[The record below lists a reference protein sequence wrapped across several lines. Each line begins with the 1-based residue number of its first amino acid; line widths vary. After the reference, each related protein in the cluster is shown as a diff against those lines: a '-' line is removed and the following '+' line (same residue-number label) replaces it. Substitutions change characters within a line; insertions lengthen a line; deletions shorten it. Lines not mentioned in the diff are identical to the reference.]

1 MNCGS
6 SKKGVSVLRKDA
18 FIGLFLALS
27 LFCWSGGAAGQEV
40 QTITAEGVGVII
52 GGDRA
57 IARDNAIND
66 ALRKAV
72 EQAVGMMVSSET
84 LVQNFQTLND
94 RIYIQTQG
102 YVQDYRILS
111 EKPGPDLHQVTVQ
124 AAVAMGNLQKDL
136 QALGILLGQVGK
148 PRIMVLIAEQNIGK
162 QYYSYWWGA
171 QVRGEQADLT
181 IAENTIMDHFREKGF
196 DFVDPTAQSRE
207 IKVSPAFRVADL
219 NDQAAIT
226 LGQQADAEVVIV
238 GKALAKSV
246 GTIAG
251 TSMKSVQANISLRA
265 IQTDNGRVL
274 SSGTEHAAAVH
285 IDEITAGT
293 EALRKAS
300 VKISDKMIDDI
311 IKNFQKRVAATTL
324 VQLTVTGLSGHPD
337 LLKLKNMIQSQVRGV
352 EGIHERSFSGNVAKM
367 EVDLKGNA
375 QSFSEEL
382 SRKSF
387 TEFVVK
393 VVSSTWST
401 VEINVT
407 PR

>member
-1 MNCGS
+1 
-6 SKKGVSVLRKDA
+6 
-18 FIGLFLALS
+18 
-27 LFCWSGGAAGQEV
+27 
-40 QTITAEGVGVII
+40 
-52 GGDRA
+52 
-57 IARDNAIND
+57 
-66 ALRKAV
+66 
-72 EQAVGMMVSSET
+72 
-84 LVQNFQTLND
+84 
-94 RIYIQTQG
+94 
-102 YVQDYRILS
+102 
-111 EKPGPDLHQVTVQ
+111 
-124 AAVAMGNLQKDL
+124 
-136 QALGILLGQVGK
+136 
-148 PRIMVLIAEQNIGK
+148 
-162 QYYSYWWGA
+162 
-171 QVRGEQADLT
+171 
-181 IAENTIMDHFREKGF
+181 
-196 DFVDPTAQSRE
+196 
-207 IKVSPAFRVADL
+207 
-219 NDQAAIT
+219 
-226 LGQQADAEVVIV
+226 
-238 GKALAKSV
+238 
-246 GTIAG
+246 
-251 TSMKSVQANISLRA
+251 
-265 IQTDNGRVL
+265 
-274 SSGTEHAAAVH
+274 VH

-337 LLKLKNMIQSQVRGV
+337 LLKLKDMIQSQVRGV

>member
-1 MNCGS
+1 MNCAS
-6 SKKGVSVLRKDA
+6 SKKGVSFLRKDA
-18 FIGLFLALS
+18 FIGLFLALL
-27 LFCWSGGAAGQEV
+27 LFSWSGGAAGQGV
-40 QTITAEGVGVII
+40 QTITAEGVGVVM

-72 EQAVGMMVSSET
+72 EQAVGTMVSSET

-94 RIYIQTQG
+94 RIYTQTQG
-102 YVQDYRILS
+102 YVQNYKILG
-111 EKPGPDLHQVTVQ
+111 ENPGPDLHRVTVQ

-148 PRIMVLIAEQNIGK
+148 PRIMILIAEQNIGQ
-162 QYYSYWWGA
+162 QYYNYWWGQQRGA
-171 QVRGEQADLT
+171 QTDLT
-181 IAENTIMDHFREKGF
+181 IAENTIMDYFREKGF
-196 DFVDPTAQSRE
+196 DFVDHSAQSKD
-207 IKVSPAFRVADL
+207 IKVTPAFQVADL
-219 NDQAAIT
+219 NDRAAIT

-246 GTIAG
+246 GSIAG

-285 IDEITAGT
+285 IDEVTGGA

-300 VKISDKMIDDI
+300 VKLSDKMIDDI

-337 LLKLKNMIQSQVRGV
+337 LLKFKNMIQSQVRGV
-352 EGIHERSFSGNVAKM
+352 ERIHERSFSGNVAKM

-375 QSFSEEL
+375 QSFSEEI

-387 TEFVVK
+387 NEFVVK

>member
-1 MNCGS
+1 
-6 SKKGVSVLRKDA
+6 LRKDA
-18 FIGLFLALS
+18 LIGLFLALL
-27 LFCWSGGAAGQEV
+27 LFSWSGGAAGQGV
-40 QTITAEGVGVII
+40 QTITAEGVGVVM

-57 IARDNAIND
+57 IARDSAISD

-72 EQAVGMMVSSET
+72 EQAVGMMISSET

-94 RIYIQTQG
+94 RIYTQTQG
-102 YVQDYRILS
+102 YVQNYKILN
-111 EKPGPDLHQVTVQ
+111 ERPGPDLHQVTVQ
-124 AAVAMGNLQKDL
+124 AAVVMGNLQKDL

-148 PRIMVLIAEQNIGK
+148 PRIMILVAEQNIGQ
-162 QYYSYWWGA
+162 QYYNYWWGQQRGA
-171 QVRGEQADLT
+171 QTDLT

-196 DFVDPTAQSRE
+196 DFVDHSAQSKD
-207 IKVSPAFRVADL
+207 IKVTPAFQVADL
-219 NDQAAIT
+219 NDRAAIT

-246 GTIAG
+246 GSIAG

-285 IDEITAGT
+285 IDEVTGGA

-300 VKISDKMIDDI
+300 VKLSDKMIDDI
-311 IKNFQKRVAATTL
+311 IKNFQKRVGATTL

-337 LLKLKNMIQSQVRGV
+337 LLKFKNMIQMQVRGV
-352 EGIHERSFSGNVAKM
+352 ERIHERSFSGNVAKM
-367 EVDLKGNA
+367 EVDLKGSA
-375 QSFSEEL
+375 QSFSEEI

-387 TEFVVK
+387 NEFVVR

-401 VEINVT
+401 VEINVS

>member
-1 MNCGS
+1 VS
-6 SKKGVSVLRKDA
+6 FLSKNA
-18 FIGLFLALS
+18 FIGLLLALL
-27 LFCWSGGAAGQEV
+27 LFSGSGGAAGQEV
-40 QTITAEGVGVII
+40 QTITAEGVGVVI
-52 GGDRA
+52 GGDRS

-72 EQAVGMMVSSET
+72 EQAVGTMVSSET

-94 RIYIQTQG
+94 RIYTQTQG
-102 YVQDYRILS
+102 YIQNYKILG
-111 EKPGPDLHQVTVQ
+111 EVPGADLHRVTIQ

-148 PRIMVLIAEQNIGK
+148 PRIMILIAEQNIGK
-162 QYYSYWWGA
+162 QYYTYWWG
-171 QVRGEQADLT
+171 QERGEQADLT
-181 IAENTIMDHFREKGF
+181 VAENTIMDHFREKGF
-196 DFVDPTAQSRE
+196 DFVDHNVQSKD
-207 IKVSPAFRVADL
+207 IKVSPAFRIADL
-219 NDQAAIT
+219 NDRAAVT

-246 GTIAG
+246 GPIAG
-251 TSMKSVQANISLRA
+251 TAMKSVQANISLRA

-285 IDEITAGT
+285 IDEITAGA

-300 VKISDKMIDDI
+300 VKMADKMIDDI
-311 IKNFQKRVAATTL
+311 VKNFQKRAAATTL

-337 LLKLKNMIQSQVRGV
+337 LLKFKNMVQSQVRGV
-352 EGIHERSFSGNVAKM
+352 ERIHERSFSGSEAKM
-367 EVDLKGNA
+367 DVDIKGSA
-375 QSFSEEL
+375 QSLSEEL

-387 TEFVVK
+387 NEFVVK
-393 VVSSTWST
+393 VVSSTWNT
-401 VEINVT
+401 VEVSVT

>member
-1 MNCGS
+1 
-6 SKKGVSVLRKDA
+6 VSFLRKHA
-18 FIGLFLALS
+18 LIGLIIVLS
-27 LFCWSGGAAGQEV
+27 CLCWGGGATGQEV
-40 QTITAEGVGVII
+40 QTIVVKGESWFEGSDWTI
-52 GGDRA
+52 GKDRA
-57 IARDNAIND
+57 LQD

-72 EQAVGMMVSSET
+72 EQAVGTMVSSET
-84 LVQNFQTLND
+84 RVQNFQLLND
-94 RIYIQTQG
+94 EILTQSAG
-102 YVQDYRILS
+102 YVQNYNVLS
-111 EKPGPDLHQVTVQ
+111 ENQNQDKKVYEVTIQASVAVGPIKEKLE
-124 AAVAMGNLQKDL
+124 
-136 QALGILLGQVGK
+136 ALGILLRQVGK
-148 PRIMVLIAEQNIGK
+148 PRIMILIAEQNIGK
-162 QYYSYWWGA
+162 QYYSYWWGHE
-171 QVRGEQADLT
+171 RGEQADLT
-181 IAENTIMDHFREKGF
+181 VAENTIMDHFREKGF
-196 DFVDPTAQSRE
+196 DFVDHDVQSKE
-207 IKVSPAFRVADL
+207 IKVSPAFRVAEL
-219 NDQAAIT
+219 NDRAAIT

-265 IQTDNGRVL
+265 IQTDNGRVI

-285 IDEITAGT
+285 IDEITAGA

-337 LLKLKNMIQSQVRGV
+337 LLKFKNMIQSQVRGV
-352 EGIHERSFSGNVAKM
+352 ERIHERSFSGNVAKM
-367 EVDLKGNA
+367 ELDLKGNA

-387 TEFVVK
+387 NEFVVK

>member
-1 MNCGS
+1 MNCAS
-6 SKKGVSVLRKDA
+6 SKKGVSFLRKDA
-18 FIGLFLALS
+18 LIGLFLALL
-27 LFCWSGGAAGQEV
+27 LFSWSGGAAGQEV
-40 QTITAEGVGVII
+40 QTITAEGVGVVI

-72 EQAVGMMVSSET
+72 EQAVGTMVSSET

-94 RIYIQTQG
+94 RIYTQTQG
-102 YVQDYRILS
+102 YVQNYKILG
-111 EKPGPDLHQVTVQ
+111 ENPGPDLHRVTVQ
-124 AAVAMGNLQKDL
+124 AAVAMGDLQKDL

-148 PRIMVLIAEQNIGK
+148 PRIMILIAEQNIGQ
-162 QYYSYWWGA
+162 QYYNYWWG
-171 QVRGEQADLT
+171 QQRGEQADLT

-196 DFVDPTAQSRE
+196 DFVDHSAQSKD
-207 IKVSPAFRVADL
+207 IKVTPAFQVADL
-219 NDQAAIT
+219 NDRAAIT

-246 GTIAG
+246 GSIAG

-285 IDEITAGT
+285 IDEVTAGA

-337 LLKLKNMIQSQVRGV
+337 LLKFKNMIQSQVRGV
-352 EGIHERSFSGNVAKM
+352 ERIHERSFSGNVAKM
-367 EVDLKGNA
+367 EVDLKGSA
-375 QSFSEEL
+375 QSFSEEI

-387 TEFVVK
+387 NEFVVK

>member
-1 MNCGS
+1 
-6 SKKGVSVLRKDA
+6 LRKDA
-18 FIGLFLALS
+18 FIGLFLALF
-27 LFCWSGGAAGQEV
+27 LFGWNGGAAGQGV
-40 QTITAEGVGVII
+40 QTITAEGVGVVM

-72 EQAVGMMVSSET
+72 EQAVGTMVSSET

-94 RIYIQTQG
+94 RIYTQTQG
-102 YVQDYRILS
+102 YVQNYKILG
-111 EKPGPDLHQVTVQ
+111 ENPGPDLHRVTVQ
-124 AAVAMGNLQKDL
+124 AAVAMGDLQKDL

-148 PRIMVLIAEQNIGK
+148 PRIMILIAEQNIGQ
-162 QYYSYWWGA
+162 QYYNYWWGQQRGA
-171 QVRGEQADLT
+171 QTDLT

-196 DFVDPTAQSRE
+196 DFVDHSAQSKD
-207 IKVSPAFRVADL
+207 IKVTPAFQVADL
-219 NDQAAIT
+219 NDRAAIT

-246 GTIAG
+246 GSIAG

-285 IDEITAGT
+285 IDEVTGGA

-300 VKISDKMIDDI
+300 VKLSDKMIDDI

-337 LLKLKNMIQSQVRGV
+337 LLKFKNMIQSQVRGV
-352 EGIHERSFSGNVAKM
+352 ERIHERSFSGNVAKM

-375 QSFSEEL
+375 QSFSEEI

-387 TEFVVK
+387 NEFVVK